1 MRRYHVLFKR
11 NHEPVIAMA
20 LYANSPQDAAM
31 LAEHEILEHF
41 SNTKYDEVL
50 VRNYFKTESED

>member
-11 NHEPVIAMA
+11 NHESVMAMA
-20 LYANSPQDAAM
+20 LYANSPQDAVM

-50 VRNYFKTESED
+50 VRNYFKTESEA

>member
-1 MRRYHVLFKR
+1 MRRYHVLFKH
-11 NHEPVIAMA
+11 NHETVMAMA

-31 LAEHEILEHF
+31 LAEHEIFRALF
-41 SNTKYDEVL
+41 KYEIL

>member
-11 NHEPVIAMA
+11 NHETVM
-20 LYANSPQDAAM
+20 AM

-41 SNTKYDEVL
+41 SNTKYNEVL